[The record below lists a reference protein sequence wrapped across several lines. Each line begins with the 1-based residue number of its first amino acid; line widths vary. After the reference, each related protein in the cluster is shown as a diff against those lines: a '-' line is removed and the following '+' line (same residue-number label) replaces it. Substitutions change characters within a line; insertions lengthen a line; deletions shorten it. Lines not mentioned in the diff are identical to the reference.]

1 MSNQFTSRRIIAKA
15 DGSKLTY
22 QTLHERSYLVVPCI
36 SQVLDKVVH
45 PVNQEFPELVT
56 TESILPFLESRNG
69 RPVVMDHPFID
80 GDWKFA
86 NEPQILEQYAF
97 GHVFNTRVEDGR
109 VKCDLWLDEERANQL
124 GEDAIDSI
132 QRIKNGEILEVSEGN
147 AALIDPDASGIKD
160 GKKYQGEWLI
170 ATTDHLAILPRGVR
184 GACDVD
190 NLGCGANRIMSDRSN
205 EQNTPIVSSLSQAR
219 RPTYTGTES
228 TRWTTPKLS
237 DYVRYLYEEKTGPTT
252 VSACSTEL
260 KTLIASHTLL
270 GDPTSSNFQNLTTF
284 PVVNP
289 ASGKLN
295 ERALRGIIS
304 RDGTDDTAIRSAIDM
319 ARRLLNSEFGVEMNT
334 TFSRTRDIKNLSS
347 GLSDEDVRNL
357 LQTALREVESNID
370 YLWVEAVYDTTFIYS
385 VGFTT
390 SGNEGPY
397 ERSYSI
403 DGDNKVTFGSVKTLV
418 RRKTEYEP
426 VPVTVS
432 SRGKHLFRRI
442 ASLLRLQ
449 TGETMGDNELWKQMA
464 TQLYE
469 SVPGFNRVFDIYQD
483 ESKVIYVTVLKD
495 GWTEVFWTRSF
506 TLADGTL
513 TLSNDETEVEPVTAF
528 EPKSSPATETV
539 MSSTCGCN
547 KNKED
552 IVSAEQQK
560 PLIDRLI
567 ANSSGAFK
575 ETDRATLGTLSVPAL
590 QAMADKFA
598 PVEPKEQA
606 ATNPT
611 TPPANTTTTTVVQSA
626 PAIPADH
633 IAVPK
638 DKWESVMAMAGA
650 HEKEQQKRK
659 DLLVSKIVS
668 AQSVYT
674 KEDLASMSV
683 PDLEKIGRLT
693 LTDIDSLDYTGA
705 RLSSTGGDSDPND
718 KIYEPPNAWG
728 LKN

>member
-1 MSNQFTSRRIIAKA
+1 MNNQFISRRIIAKA

-22 QTLHERSYLVVPCI
+22 QTLHGRSYLVIPCI

-124 GEDAIDSI
+124 GEDAINSI

-170 ATTDHLAILPRGVR
+170 AATDHLAILPRGVR

-190 NLGCGANRIMSDRSN
+190 NLGCGANRIMSDKTN
-205 EQNTPIVSSLSQAR
+205 LVTQPIVSSLAQAR

-237 DYVRYLYEEKTGPTT
+237 DYVRYLFEGKTGPTT

-270 GDPTSSNFQNLTTF
+270 GDPSSSNFQNLTTF

-289 ASGKLN
+289 ATGKLN

-304 RDGTDDTAIRSAIDM
+304 RDGTDDTAIKSAIDM

-334 TFSRTRDIKNLSS
+334 TFSRTRDLKNLSS
-347 GLSDEDVRNL
+347 GVSDND
-357 LQTALREVESNID
+357 LREWLIAATKLIEPGFD
-370 YLWVEAVYDTTFIYS
+370 YVWVEHVYDTSYIY
-385 VGFTT
+385 TLNKY
-390 SGNEGPY
+390 NEGSEGPF
-397 ERSYSI
+397 ERSYSL
-403 DGDNKVTFGSVKTLV
+403 DGDNKVTLGSTKTPV
-418 RRKTEYEP
+418 RKKKTEYEP
-426 VPVTVS
+426 VPITM
-432 SRGKHLFRRI
+432 SRGRQLFKRI
-442 ASLLRLQ
+442 ASLLRPHA
-449 TGETMGDNELWKQMA
+449 THNELWAKMA
-464 TQLYE
+464 NQLYE
-469 SVPGFNRVFDIYQD
+469 SVPGFNRIFDIDQD
-483 ESKVIYVTVLKD
+483 EGKVLYVTLLKD
-495 GWTEVFWTRSF
+495 GWTEVYWTRSF
-506 TLADGTL
+506 TLEGDIL
-513 TLSNDETEVEPVTAF
+513 TLAEDAEEAEPMTTFV
-528 EPKSSPATETV
+528 PKNSTTTETV
-539 MSSTCGCN
+539 MTSTCGCN

-575 ETDRATLGTLSVPAL
+575 ETDRATLGALSVPAL

-598 PVEPKEQA
+598 PEQPKEQA
-606 ATNPT
+606 ATNLA
-611 TPPANTTTTTVVQSA
+611 TPSVNTTTTPVVQSA

-638 DKWESVMAMAGA
+638 TEWEAVRSMASA

-668 AQSVYT
+668 AQTVYT
-674 KEDLASMSV
+674 KEELGAMSV

-693 LTDIDSLDYTGA
+693 LTDSDSLDYTGA